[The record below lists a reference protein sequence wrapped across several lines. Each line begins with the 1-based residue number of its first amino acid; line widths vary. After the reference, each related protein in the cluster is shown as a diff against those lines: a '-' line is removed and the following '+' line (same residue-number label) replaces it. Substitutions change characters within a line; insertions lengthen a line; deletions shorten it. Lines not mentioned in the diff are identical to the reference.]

1 MAGYKYSIHE
11 FLERIRNTVF
21 HPERGYVELRKE
33 FPEQKFLWNP
43 DFHPTPLNLRTWG
56 AFIYFAI
63 WFGMAFEVESWALV
77 SIGYSFGLNWF
88 WSILAVFL
96 GNAIV
101 LIPMIIISH
110 AGARFGLPETV
121 ITRSRWGVYGSWL
134 PVLIRGIIG
143 AGWWGIDTWIIAE
156 SFSAMYLVS
165 TGQTGP
171 ILEQVEKGI
180 ASPVTIAT
188 VIPALFWTILVVT
201 IVARLAI
208 LYVSPPKT
216 GQRTLKLMGITVPFI
231 SLLGFIILFA
241 YVMPEAHWQWSSI
254 LQYPTQVS
262 GSAFWFAFI
271 GLLNANIAFWATM
284 ALSMPDYTRFAKSQ
298 YSQVFG
304 QLSLPFIM
312 IAIGALGLVVTGASI
327 FIYKTPIWDPIL
339 LASLAIPNPIIADTA
354 IFLMML
360 GVLVVNIYADTVGPA
375 YDFANIYPGKLS
387 WFAGAVIV
395 TLIAAA
401 LQSWSYYFNAVSYVE
416 NWLITYGV
424 VLGAVEG
431 VIIFDYAV
439 IRRFRLSLYDNYI
452 PQGRFRYWKGINPA
466 AFISFA
472 ITMILVFPPN
482 YYGIPITQLYPGQ
495 AWVYQNGWISSIVI
509 AGIIYLI
516 LMRFWVMPRYQPEV
530 IGDFKNGFN
539 APDEAYIFGVKDHPA
554 YKIAL
559 EYIQQAQQQ
568 ITGG

>member
-1 MAGYKYSIHE
+1 MEKEDIV
-11 FLERIRNTVF
+11 ERIRNTIF
-21 HPERGYVELRKE
+21 YSDKGYVELKKE
-33 FPEQKFLWNP
+33 FPEQKYLWNK
-43 DFHPTPLNLRTWG
+43 DFHPTPIHLRNWG
-56 AFIYFAI
+56 AFTYFAI

-110 AGARFGLPETV
+110 GGARYGIPETV

-156 SFSAMYLVS
+156 AFSAMYLVT
-165 TGQTGP
+165 TGKTNL
-171 ILEQVEKGI
+171 ILYQVEKGI

-188 VIPALFWTILVVT
+188 VIPALFWAIFITT
-201 IVARLAI
+201 IVARLII
-208 LYVSPPKT
+208 LYFSPPKT
-216 GQRTLKLMGITVPFI
+216 GQTTLKIMGITVPFI
-231 SLLGFIILFA
+231 SAIGFAILFA

-254 LQYPTQVS
+254 LQYPTTVS
-262 GSAFWFAFI
+262 GSAFWYAFI

-304 QLSLPFIM
+304 QVSLPLIM
-312 IAIGALGLVVTGASI
+312 TAIGALGLVVTGASI

-339 LASLAIPNPIIADTA
+339 LASLAIPNPIIADIA

-395 TLIAAA
+395 TAVAAA
-401 LQSWSYYFNAVSYVE
+401 IQSWSYYFNAVSYVE

-431 VIIFDYAV
+431 IIIFDYAV
-439 IRRFRLSLYDNYI
+439 IRRFRFSLYDNYV
-452 PQGRFRYWKGINPA
+452 PNGRFRYWKGINPA
-466 AFISFA
+466 AFIAFA
-472 ITMILVFPPN
+472 ITLILVFPPN
-482 YYGIPITQLYPGQ
+482 AYGIPVSQLYPGQ
-495 AWVYQNGWISSIVI
+495 SWVFQNGWISSILM

-516 LMRFWVMPRYQPEV
+516 LMRAWVMPKYQPEV
-530 IGDFKNGFN
+530 IGNFKDGFN
-539 APDEAYIFGVKDHPA
+539 APDEAYIFDVKDHPA
-554 YKIAL
+554 YNIAVETL
-559 EYIQQAQQQ
+559 KAINDE
-568 ITGG
+568 TKRG